1 MVYQIT
7 SESKRSLNGSQKLK
21 HLYEFSRLPYHT
33 VKVKSKIIRYHFSCT
48 RVNTH
53 SSLWFAVF
61 ILGLKILPVLYFG
74 LSIFNLL
81 PEQVQLTLAY
91 NNTVKPLVVS
101 PRAADVYDFVF
112 VPNDALLG
120 IKLFGSKLLD
130 KQMVSINNQEILK
143 LYPSS
148 SSGRYV
154 VVIGKSGK
162 IT

>member
-1 MVYQIT
+1 MY
-7 SESKRSLNGSQKLK
+7 KG
-21 HLYEFSRLPYHT
+21 
-33 VKVKSKIIRYHFSCT
+33 
-48 RVNTH
+48 NTH

-130 KQMVSINNQEILK
+130 KQMVSIKNQEVLK

>member
-1 MVYQIT
+1 M
-7 SESKRSLNGSQKLK
+7 
-21 HLYEFSRLPYHT
+21 
-33 VKVKSKIIRYHFSCT
+33 
-48 RVNTH
+48 
-53 SSLWFAVF
+53 F
-61 ILGLKILPVLYFG
+61 ILGLKILPVFYFG

>member
-1 MVYQIT
+1 MDHKNLNMYTNFQDCHIT
-7 SESKRSLNGSQKLK
+7 QSKLNQKSLD
-21 HLYEFSRLPYHT
+21 
-33 VKVKSKIIRYHFSCT
+33 IIFH
-48 RVNTH
+48 
-53 SSLWFAVF
+53 FAVF

-120 IKLFGSKLLD
+120 IKLYGSKLLD

-154 VVIGKSGK
+154 AVIGKSGK

>member
-1 MVYQIT
+1 MVYQIA
-7 SESKRSLNGSQKLK
+7 SQSKRSLNGSQKLK

-33 VKVKSKIIRYHFSCT
+33 VKVKSNIIRYHFSL
-48 RVNTH
+48 
-53 SSLWFAVF
+53 SFAVF
-61 ILGLKILPVLYFG
+61 FLGLKILPVLYFG

-120 IKLFGSKLLD
+120 VKLYGSKLLD

-148 SSGRYV
+148 SRGRYV
-154 VVIGKSGK
+154 AVIRKSGK

>member
-7 SESKRSLNGSQKLK
+7 SQSKRSLNGSQKLK
-21 HLYEFSRLPYHT
+21 HVYEFSRLPYHT
-33 VKVKSKIIRYHFSCT
+33 VKVKSKIFIYHF
-48 RVNTH
+48 
-53 SSLWFAVF
+53 SLWFAVF

-120 IKLFGSKLLD
+120 IKLYGSKLLD

-154 VVIGKSGK
+154 AVIGKSGK